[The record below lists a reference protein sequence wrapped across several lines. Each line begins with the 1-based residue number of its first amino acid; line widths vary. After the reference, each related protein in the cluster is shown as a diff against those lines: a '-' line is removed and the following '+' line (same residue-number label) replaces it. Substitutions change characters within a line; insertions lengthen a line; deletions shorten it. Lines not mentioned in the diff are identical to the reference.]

1 MSSESESKIG
11 QSLPTEESASKAKE
25 NRMLEVIVD
34 KVTLNIGVGRGGQEL
49 ENART
54 LLERL
59 AGAKAVPTRAKVRNP
74 VFRIKKGD
82 IIGTKTTLRG
92 PAAVD
97 FVRKAL
103 KAKNFTLPSRS
114 FDKEGNFSFG
124 VPEYI
129 EFPGAKY
136 DPQIGM
142 LGFDVCV
149 TLRRRGFRV
158 GKRRRAKAKI
168 GRAHRLT
175 KKDGIEFA
183 KRVFQINVV

>member
-1 MSSESESKIG
+1 MDNKMRE
-11 QSLPTEESASKAKE
+11 T
-25 NRMLEVIVD
+25 VVD
-34 KVTLNIGVGRGGQEL
+34 KVTLNIGVGMAGQEL
-49 ENART
+49 ENAKS

-59 AGAKAVPTRAKVRNP
+59 SGAKAVPTHAKVRNP
-74 VFRIKKGD
+74 VFKIKKGD
-82 IIGTKTTLRG
+82 IIGTKATLRG
-92 PAAVD
+92 QSAIE
-97 FVRKAL
+97 FVKKAL
-103 KAKNFTLPSRS
+103 KAKGFALPSRS

-136 DPQIGM
+136 DPNIGM

-168 GRAHRLT
+168 GRHHRLT
-175 KKDGIEFA
+175 KEDGIEFA
-183 KRVFQINVV
+183 KSAFQMKVE

>member
-1 MSSESESKIG
+1 MDNKMRE
-11 QSLPTEESASKAKE
+11 A
-25 NRMLEVIVD
+25 VVD
-34 KVTLNIGVGRGGQEL
+34 KVTLNIGVGKAGEEL
-49 ENART
+49 ENAKT

-59 AGAKAVPTRAKVRNP
+59 SGAKAVPTHAKVRNP

-92 PAAVD
+92 SRAIEFAK
-97 FVRKAL
+97 KAL
-103 KAKNFTLPSRS
+103 KVKNFTLPPRS
-114 FDKEGNFSFG
+114 FDREGNFSFG

-158 GKRRRAKAKI
+158 CRRRRGKSRV
-168 GRAHRLT
+168 GHAHRLS
-175 KKDGIEFA
+175 KQEGIEFA
-183 KRVFQINVV
+183 KSVLSVKVE

>member
-1 MSSESESKIG
+1 M
-11 QSLPTEESASKAKE
+11 E
-25 NRMLEVIVD
+25 NKMRQTIVD
-34 KVTLNIGVGRGGQEL
+34 KVTLNIGVGKAGQEL

-59 AGAKAVPTRAKVRNP
+59 SGAKAVPTHAKVRNP

-82 IIGTKTTLRG
+82 IIGTKATLRG
-92 PAAVD
+92 PSAIE
-97 FVRKAL
+97 FVKKAL
-103 KAKNFTLPSRS
+103 KVKAFTLPSKS

-158 GKRRRAKAKI
+158 CRRRRGKSHI
-168 GRAHRLT
+168 GQSHRLT
-175 KKDGIEFA
+175 KEDGIEFA
-183 KRVFQINVV
+183 KGVLSAKVE

>member
-1 MSSESESKIG
+1 MENKM
-11 QSLPTEESASKAKE
+11 KE
-25 NRMLEVIVD
+25 VVVD
-34 KVTLNIGVGRGGQEL
+34 KVTLNIGVGKAGQEL
-49 ENART
+49 ENAKT

-59 AGAKAVPTRAKVRNP
+59 SGAKAVPTHAKSRNP

-82 IIGTKTTLRG
+82 IIGTKATLRG
-92 PAAVD
+92 PGAIE
-97 FVRKAL
+97 FVKKAL
-103 KAKNFTLPSRS
+103 KVKGFALPNRS

-142 LGFDVCV
+142 LGFDVCI

-158 GKRRRAKAKI
+158 GRRRRGKSKI
-168 GRAHRLT
+168 GSVHRLT
-175 KKDGIEFA
+175 KDDGIAFA
-183 KRVFQINVV
+183 KEVLSVKVE

>member
-1 MSSESESKIG
+1 M
-11 QSLPTEESASKAKE
+11 E
-25 NRMLEVIVD
+25 NKMKDVVVD
-34 KVTLNIGVGRGGQEL
+34 KVTLNIGVGKAGQEL
-49 ENART
+49 ENAKT
-54 LLERL
+54 LLQRL
-59 AGAKAVPTRAKVRNP
+59 SGAKAVPTHAKVRNP

-82 IIGTKTTLRG
+82 IIGTKATLRG
-92 PAAVD
+92 PNAIE
-97 FVRKAL
+97 FVKKAL
-103 KAKNFTLPSRS
+103 KVKGFALPAKS

-158 GKRRRAKAKI
+158 ARRRRSQARI
-168 GRAHRLT
+168 GHNHRLR
-175 KKDGIEFA
+175 KDDGIAFA
-183 KRVFQINVV
+183 KETFSMNVE

>member
-1 MSSESESKIG
+1 MNLMK
-11 QSLPTEESASKAKE
+11 
-25 NRMLEVIVD
+25 EVIVD
-34 KVTLNIGVGRGGQEL
+34 KVTLNIGVGKAGQEL
-49 ENART
+49 ENAKM

-59 AGAKAVPTRAKVRNP
+59 SGAKAVPTHAKVRNP

-92 PAAVD
+92 PNAIE
-97 FVRKAL
+97 FVKKAMKV
-103 KAKNFTLPSRS
+103 KAFTLPSRS

-136 DPQIGM
+136 DAQIGM

-158 GKRRRAKAKI
+158 GKRRRAKARI
-168 GRAHRLT
+168 NPSHRL
-175 KKDGIEFA
+175 KKDDGVEFA
-183 KRVFQINVV
+183 KSVLGIKVE

>member
-1 MSSESESKIG
+1 M
-11 QSLPTEESASKAKE
+11 E
-25 NRMLEVIVD
+25 NKMKGVVVD
-34 KVTLNIGVGRGGQEL
+34 KVTLNIGVGKAGQEL
-49 ENART
+49 ENAKS
-54 LLERL
+54 LLQRL
-59 AGAKAVPTRAKVRNP
+59 SGAKAVPTHAKVRNP

-82 IIGTKTTLRG
+82 IIGTKATLRG
-92 PAAVD
+92 SEAIE
-97 FVRKAL
+97 FVKKAL
-103 KAKNFTLPSRS
+103 KVKSFALPSRS

-158 GKRRRAKAKI
+158 ARRRRAKARM
-168 GRAHRLT
+168 GRSHRL
-175 KKDGIEFA
+175 KKDDGIAFA
-183 KRVFQINVV
+183 KETFSISVE

>member
-1 MSSESESKIG
+1 M
-11 QSLPTEESASKAKE
+11 EENKMKE
-25 NRMLEVIVD
+25 VVID
-34 KVTLNIGVGRGGQEL
+34 KVTLNIGVGKSGQEL
-49 ENART
+49 ENAKT

-59 AGAKAVPTRAKVRNP
+59 SGAKAVPTHAKSRNP
-74 VFRIKKGD
+74 VFHIRKGD
-82 IIGTKTTLRG
+82 VIGTKATLRG
-92 PAAVD
+92 PQAAE
-97 FVRKAL
+97 FIRKAM
-103 KAKNFTLPSRS
+103 KVKDFTLSSRS

-158 GKRRRAKAKI
+158 ARRRHARAKLGKS
-168 GRAHRLT
+168 HRL
-175 KKDGIEFA
+175 KKQDGIDFA
-183 KRVFQINVV
+183 TSSLSLKVQ

>member
-1 MSSESESKIG
+1 M
-11 QSLPTEESASKAKE
+11 EETNKMREA
-25 NRMLEVIVD
+25 VVD
-34 KVTLNIGVGRGGQEL
+34 KVTLNIGVGKAGQEL
-49 ENART
+49 ENAKT

-59 AGAKAVPTRAKVRNP
+59 SGAKAVPTHAKVRNP

-82 IIGTKTTLRG
+82 IIGTKATLRG
-92 PAAVD
+92 QPAID
-97 FVRKAL
+97 FVKKAL
-103 KAKNFTLPSRS
+103 KVKAFALPIRS

-158 GKRRRAKAKI
+158 GKRRRAKCKI
-168 GRAHRLT
+168 GANHRLT
-175 KKDGIEFA
+175 KDDGIEFA
-183 KRVFQINVV
+183 KKTFAISVE